1 MRGQRVFSGAPL
13 EGVVGYSRASRR
25 GSIVAVSGTAPIE
38 ADGRSMASSDAYT
51 QAKRCIEIIRQALES
66 LGATLDDVI
75 RTRIFLVRRQDWELV
90 GRAHE
95 EAFGAVRPASTVV
108 VVAGLID
115 PGWLVEIEA
124 DAVVGV
130 AEEGA

>member
-1 MRGQRVFSGAPL
+1 
-13 EGVVGYSRASRR
+13 
-25 GSIVAVSGTAPIE
+25 
-38 ADGRSMASSDAYT
+38 MASSDAYT
-51 QAKRCIEIIRQALES
+51 QAKRCMAIIQQALES

-95 EAFGAVRPASTVV
+95 EVFGEVRPASTLVM
-108 VVAGLID
+108 VAGLID

-130 AEEGA
+130 AEEDA